1 MKNSKET
8 RIVGIYGMC
17 PIALLPIATFNELK
31 VYIAGASFQGVS
43 DIAFPSR
50 EALAKRSGL
59 TVQAV
64 SVAITGLIKKN
75 WATRKRNYGKPNTY
89 YFKMDTSSDE
99 SVKKENSEIKKKE
112 RAAQLRKNIQS
123 SDSIGHP
130 IESDNE
136 HPIQSDNARPIESDN
151 IVKEQVKDPI
161 KRRRQITLPKSD
173 LEKEFIEKVKRLVEE
188 NSSSFITY
196 TLKNQEDLI
205 PLLTKYGETL
215 IPLIDKVPTHPK
227 FSMYHMNT
235 FIWYIKDF
243 LYSEKDKGVQSS
255 SINYFQKPKV
265 RDGEYDG
272 HSATLMSQGYL
283 R

>member
-1 MKNSKET
+1 
-8 RIVGIYGMC
+8 MC
-17 PIALLPIATFNELK
+17 PIALLPVATFNELK
-31 VYIAGASFQGVS
+31 VYVAGVSFQGVS

-99 SVKKENSEIKKKE
+99 LVKNENAEIKKKE
-112 RAAQLRKNIQS
+112 RAQQLRKNIQS

-130 IESDNE
+130 TQSDNE
-136 HPIQSDNARPIESDN
+136 HPTQSDDIL
-151 IVKEQVKDPI
+151 KDHIKNHI
-161 KRRRQITLPKSD
+161 KRRREQMVIPESD
-173 LEKEFIEKVKRLVEE
+173 LEKEFIEKVKRLVEN

-196 TLKNQEDLI
+196 TLKNQQDLL
-205 PLLTKYGETL
+205 PLLERYGRDI
-215 IPLIDKVPTHPK
+215 IPCIDKVPTHPK
-227 FSMYHMNT
+227 FSQYHMNT

-243 LYSEKDKGVQSS
+243 LYSK
-255 SINYFQKPKV
+255 KPKQDCV
-265 RDGEYDG
+265 VNNLFTNHKLGQFDGTANTILG
-272 HSATLMSQGYL
+272 N
-283 R
+283 